1 MLLFVKDMR
10 HKLNLN
16 LRTLDKVVML
26 IHGGYGCGKT
36 YLIGDML
43 KHEGKAG
50 PSLFINV
57 KGEDGTLSIAN
68 MGLGDTGETVENLK
82 DWRELIDECKKKQ
95 LRAVGLDSMK
105 ALCRI
110 VMEGKVSADR
120 PPEKTEYGL
129 IHWFMESLT
138 KELRTLAP
146 IVLCVCP
153 SDKSINQ
160 LDGRT
165 YITPDLPGREA
176 AGSAGW
182 FDFVGYLKAET
193 ISATEVKRAI
203 TFAPHPGIVT
213 RQRLPRPITT
223 DITIPNGSGGWFTIL
238 TNLQKALGEEKK
250 NG

>member
-1 MLLFVKDMR
+1 MR
-10 HKLNLN
+10 HKLNLD
-16 LRTLDKVVML
+16 LRNLDKVVML
-26 IHGGYGCGKT
+26 IHGAYSTGKT
-36 YLIGDML
+36 HLVGDAL
-43 KHEGKAG
+43 RSESKHG
-50 PSLFINV
+50 PVLFINV
-57 KGEDGTLSIAN
+57 KGEDGTLSLAE
-68 MGLGDTGETVENLK
+68 MALGEIGETVENIK
-82 DWRELIDECKKKQ
+82 DWKDCINDYRSKQ
-95 LRAVGLDSMK
+95 LRGLGVDSLK
-105 ALCRI
+105 ALCRL
-110 VMEGKVSADR
+110 VMEGKVSGDR

-182 FDFVGYLKAET
+182 FDFVGYLKADT
-193 ISATEVKRAI
+193 LSATQVKRAV
-203 TFAPHPGIVT
+203 TFAPSPAIIT

-223 DITIPNGSGGWFTIL
+223 DIDIPTGEGGWNAIMSAL
-238 TNLQKALGEEKK
+238 NKALEIKK
-250 NG
+250 

>member
-1 MLLFVKDMR
+1 MR

-16 LRTLDKVVML
+16 LRNLDRFTML
-26 IHGGYGCGKT
+26 IHGSYTSGKT
-36 YLIGDML
+36 HLMGDML
-43 KHEGKAG
+43 RHESKVG
-50 PSLFINV
+50 PTLFINI
-57 KGEDGTLSIAN
+57 KGEDGTLSIAD
-68 MGLGDTGETVENLK
+68 MDLGETGETVENLK
-82 DWRELIDECKKKQ
+82 DWTELIADYKGKK
-95 LRAVGLDSMK
+95 LRGLGLDSMK

-120 PPEKTEYGL
+120 PPEKTEYGI

-160 LDGRT
+160 IDGRT

-223 DITIPNGSGGWFTIL
+223 EIPIPIGGGGWLTIL
-238 TNLQKALGEEKK
+238 TAFQKALGEEKK
-250 NG
+250 